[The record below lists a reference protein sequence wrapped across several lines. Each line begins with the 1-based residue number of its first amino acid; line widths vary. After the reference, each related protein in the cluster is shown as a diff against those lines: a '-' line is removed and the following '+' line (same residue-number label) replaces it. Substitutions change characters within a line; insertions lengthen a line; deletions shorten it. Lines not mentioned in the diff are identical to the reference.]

1 MSAAC
6 KEGQAAMAARLLK
19 RLAAASP
26 RENLVFSPLSIH
38 AALALAAAGARGRTL
53 HELLA
58 VLGAPSLDA
67 LAEFVGHA
75 MGHTLADRS
84 ASGAPCVAFACGAWC
99 DASQPLRPAYRDAV
113 VGTYRATAATVDFR
127 NNPGDACKAINAW
140 VAELTRNLITTVVHP
155 HPGLRDTAVVLAN
168 AIYFKGQWW
177 EPFDPEDTRDRK
189 FRLLGGGSV
198 RVPFMRTWSH
208 QYIACHDGFKVL
220 KLHYKMKDG
229 DNSYGFD
236 DESDTDSDS
245 DESDASKRPC
255 KRQKKRNSASPGSDD
270 IGSSTEKELQRFCMC
285 VFLPD
290 ARDGLPA
297 LVDRMAS
304 DEGFVLRHLPKVY
317 VPVGKFRLPRFNLS
331 FDGSVHSVLREL
343 GLRRPFDP
351 RKADLSGMVE
361 DDDGGRDRRPVFVRD
376 VCHRAILEVDE
387 EGSEAAAHTIFL
399 LTDETSSGVSSS
411 KPRKRVDFVADHPF
425 AFFLIEETSG
435 AVVFAGQVMDPSAED
450 F

>member
-19 RLAAASP
+19 RLGAASP
-26 RENLVFSPLSIH
+26 RDNLVFSPLSIH
-38 AALALAAAGARGRTL
+38 AALALAAAGARGGTL
-53 HELLA
+53 DELLA

-67 LAEFVGHA
+67 LAESVGHA
-75 MGHTLADRS
+75 VGHTLADRS

-99 DASQPLRPAYRDAV
+99 DASRPLRPAYRGA
-113 VGTYRATAATVDFR
+113 
-127 NNPGDACKAINAW
+127 PGDACKAINAW

-177 EPFDPEDTRDRK
+177 EPFDPKDTRDRK

-198 RVPFMRTWSH
+198 KVPFMRTGSH

-220 KLHYKMKDG
+220 KLHYKMKDD

-236 DESDTDSDS
+236 DGSDTDSDS
-245 DESDASKRPC
+245 DESDASERPC

-270 IGSSTEKELQRFCMC
+270 TGSSTEKEHRWFCMC

-297 LVDRMAS
+297 LVDRMTS

-343 GLRRPFDP
+343 GLRRLFDP

-361 DDDGGRDRRPVFVRD
+361 DDDGGRAHRPVFVRD
-376 VCHRAILEVDE
+376 VCHGAILEVDE
-387 EGSEAAAHTIFL
+387 EGSEAAAHTILL
-399 LTDETSSGVSSS
+399 LTDEASSGVSSS

-425 AFFLIEETSG
+425 AFSLKRPP
-435 AVVFAGQVMDPSAED
+435 VPSCLRGK
-450 F
+450 